1 MEDQTEVMPTTKNV
15 NRYTQLIEAIFLKHY
30 RDGMTAVD
38 FDRNEITELASEMG
52 IALPKNLGDVLY
64 SFRYRI
70 PLPASIVEKA
80 PQGYEWIIRPAGRAR
95 YRFVLVR
102 QALIMPSGMMAE
114 TKLLDATP
122 GVIARYAMS
131 DEQALLA
138 IVRYNRLVDIFTS
151 ITCYSLQ
158 NHLRTTVSE
167 MGQVETDEIYIGIDK
182 RGAQYVLPIQA
193 KGRTDRIGIVQIE
206 QDIAVCTAKFPDL
219 ICRPLAAQFM
229 QNGVIAMFEF
239 EQVEDEIRVTGER
252 HYRLVGPDALS
263 TDELAQ
269 YRNRLI

>member
-1 MEDQTEVMPTTKNV
+1 MTTPKSV

-30 RDGMTAVD
+30 QEGLVSID
-38 FDRNEITELASEMG
+38 FDRSEITETAGELR

-64 SFRYRI
+64 SFRYRTS
-70 PLPASIVEKA
+70 LPANIIEKA

-95 YRFVLVR
+95 YRFVLVK
-102 QALIMPSGMMAE
+102 QSQIAPSDVLAE
-114 TKLLDATP
+114 TKILDATP
-122 GVIARYAMS
+122 GVIARYALS

-138 IVRYNRLVDIFTS
+138 VVRYNRLVDIFAG

-158 NHLRTTVSE
+158 NHLRTTVRDV
-167 MGQVETDEIYIGIDK
+167 GQVEIDEIYIGIDK

-193 KGRTDRIGIVQIE
+193 KGRTDKIGIVQIE
-206 QDIAVCTAKFPDL
+206 QDMAVCVAKFPTL

-239 EQVEDEIRVTGER
+239 EQTEEGIKITGER

-263 TDELAQ
+263 TDELVQ
-269 YRNRLI
+269 YRNRLT

>member
-1 MEDQTEVMPTTKNV
+1 MTPSKSA
-15 NRYTQLIEAIFLKHY
+15 NRYTQLIEAIFLK
-30 RDGMTAVD
+30 RFQEGMTDVG
-38 FDRNEITELASEMG
+38 FDRTEITSTADELG

-64 SFRYRI
+64 SFRYRV

-80 PQGYEWIIRPAGRAR
+80 PEGFEWIIRPAGRAH

-102 QALIMPSGMMAE
+102 QSIISPSSILAE
-114 TKLLDATP
+114 TKILDATP
-122 GVIARYAMS
+122 GIIARYALS

-138 IVRYNRLVDIFTS
+138 IVRYNRLVDVFTG

-158 NHLRTTVSE
+158 NHLRTTVRS

-182 RGAQYVLPIQA
+182 RGAHYVLPVQA

-206 QDIAVCTAKFPDL
+206 QDMAVCKDKYPNL

-239 EQVEDEIRVTGER
+239 EQGEDEIRVSAER
-252 HYRLVGPDALS
+252 HYRLVRPDELS
-263 TDELAQ
+263 AEELAQ
-269 YRNRLI
+269 YRSRLT

>member
-1 MEDQTEVMPTTKNV
+1 MATQKSA
-15 NRYTQLIEAIFLKHY
+15 NRYSRLIEAVFLKHFQE
-30 RDGMTAVD
+30 GMDAVA
-38 FDRNEITELASEMG
+38 FDRIEITSTADELG

-64 SFRYRI
+64 SFRYRV
-70 PLPASIVEKA
+70 PLPASIAETA
-80 PQGYEWIIRPAGRAR
+80 PEGFEWIIRPAGRAL

-102 QALIMPSGMMAE
+102 QSIIAPSPVLAE
-114 TKLLDATP
+114 TKVLEATP
-122 GVIARYAMS
+122 GVIARYALS

-138 IVRYNRLVDIFTS
+138 IVRYNRLVDVFTG

-158 NHLRTTVSE
+158 NRLRTTVRT

-182 RGAQYVLPIQA
+182 RGAHYVLPIQA

-206 QDIAVCTAKFPDL
+206 QDIAVCEDKYPNL

-239 EQVEDEIRVTGER
+239 EQGEDGIRVSSER
-252 HYRLVGPDALS
+252 HYRLVRPNELS
-263 TDELAQ
+263 AEELSN
-269 YRNRLI
+269 YRSRLSEV

>member
-1 MEDQTEVMPTTKNV
+1 MASSKNA
-15 NRYTQLIEAIFLKHY
+15 NRYTQLIEAIFLE
-30 RDGMTAVD
+30 RFQEGMTSVG
-38 FDRNEITELASEMG
+38 FDRTEITSTASELD

-64 SFRYRI
+64 SFRYRV
-70 PLPASIVEKA
+70 PLPASITETA
-80 PQGYEWIIRPAGRAR
+80 PEGFEWIIRPAGRAR

-102 QALIMPSGMMAE
+102 QSIILPSSILAE
-114 TKLLDATP
+114 TKILDATP
-122 GVIARYAMS
+122 GVIARYALS

-138 IVRYNRLVDIFTS
+138 IVRYNRLVDVFTG

-158 NHLRTTVSE
+158 NHLRTTVRS

-182 RGAQYVLPIQA
+182 RGAHYILPIQA

-206 QDIAVCTAKFPDL
+206 QDMAVCEGKYPNL

-239 EQVEDEIRVTGER
+239 EQGEDEIRVSAER
-252 HYRLVGPDALS
+252 HYRLVRP
-263 TDELAQ
+263 DELSAEELDL
-269 YRNRLI
+269 YRARLA